1 MGNMSFATGYNT
13 KATNEVSTAT
23 GSETVAS
30 GEASS
35 ALGDVT
41 MASGEVATSMGS
53 GTSASGIVAT
63 AMGEATQAV
72 GDVSTALGYTTIAEG
87 IISTAMGE
95 ETKANG
101 EVSTAMGSFTIA
113 QGIISTAMGEN
124 TQAIGD
130 VSTAMGF
137 NTIASGEASTAMG
150 DGSTASGLSSTAI
163 GYNTVASG
171 EASTAMGDRS
181 IASGLGST
189 AIGYNSRASAETS
202 VAMGENVHSK
212 SFGELAVGLN
222 NTEYTPVGIS
232 TFSGTDRA
240 FGVGIGTDSL
250 NRKDGLILYKDG
262 TIFLD
267 TLTLSPMTLDNR
279 LYILNK
285 KVHYNG
291 MEVGSSVIGPTGPV
305 GPAGPEGAVGPV
317 GPTGPVGP
325 AGSVGPIGPI
335 GPTGA
340 NGMNGLGVPTG
351 GTANQVLAKVDG
363 TDYNTAWVT
372 PAAGGASELQ
382 KITEGANTG
391 WRILGRDPANYGDI
405 GAGAIDFSFNTT
417 SSITRGATGLSSIA
431 MGEGTTASGNNSTAT
446 GESTTAA
453 GNRSTTMGWFSNAS
467 GENSTAMGNQ
477 TTSSN
482 TNSTAMGFA
491 TTASGGTSTAMGSQ
505 TTASGG
511 GSTAMGSQTTASG
524 GGSTAMGSQT
534 IASGVSSTAMSSQT
548 IASGVSSTAMGHTTN
563 AKSYAETTLGSF
575 NTDYTPIS
583 PTVHNTADRAFGVGI
598 GSSSMDKKDALIVYK
613 SGNTFI
619 SNDGGTPTNGTA
631 SIISGYGS
639 GALQVRGSGDGFNLV
654 TGTGNNS
661 FNIAK
666 FGTPT
671 AGNRYI
677 SFGHLGGSISGSFAE
692 IGRIEASGSSGVS
705 YLTSSDV
712 RLKNDNGV
720 YQNGLTTV
728 NKIKIHDYT
737 WKESKAKDVGV
748 FAQELYKVF
757 PSAVSKGDEVDE
769 TDLSKIEKRWQVDY
783 SKLVPVLVAATQELA
798 AKNQEL
804 EKELAKYKA
813 NAKNLDLQLKEMVS
827 LKNDIETIKAQL
839 GLNTQTVPS
848 NK

>member
-1 MGNMSFATGYNT
+1 MSRFLPILLLMLLFVGATAQVGVNTTTPDPTSALDIVSPMNDKGLLIPRMTEAQKDAILMPALGLIVFQTDVKIGIHFHNGTSWIYLSSFFSDADPSKIVYSDAANFGKDFLVNANTMDIDPMAAEEQKMMFLPSLYGSFRAGTVDDDSWDFASMGNMSFATGYNT

-95 ETKANG
+95 ETTANG

-222 NTEYTPVGIS
+222 NTEYTPVGVS

-240 FGVGIGTDSL
+240 FGVGIGADSL
-250 NRKDGLILYKDG
+250 NRKDG
-262 TIFLD
+262 
-267 TLTLSPMTLDNR
+267 
-279 LYILNK
+279 
-285 KVHYNG
+285 
-291 MEVGSSVIGPTGPV
+291 
-305 GPAGPEGAVGPV
+305 
-317 GPTGPVGP
+317 
-325 AGSVGPIGPI
+325 
-335 GPTGA
+335 
-340 NGMNGLGVPTG
+340 
-351 GTANQVLAKVDG
+351 
-363 TDYNTAWVT
+363 
-372 PAAGGASELQ
+372 
-382 KITEGANTG
+382 
-391 WRILGRDPANYGDI
+391 
-405 GAGAIDFSFNTT
+405 
-417 SSITRGATGLSSIA
+417 
-431 MGEGTTASGNNSTAT
+431 
-446 GESTTAA
+446 
-453 GNRSTTMGWFSNAS
+453 
-467 GENSTAMGNQ
+467 
-477 TTSSN
+477 
-482 TNSTAMGFA
+482 
-491 TTASGGTSTAMGSQ
+491 
-505 TTASGG
+505 
-511 GSTAMGSQTTASG
+511 
-524 GGSTAMGSQT
+524 
-534 IASGVSSTAMSSQT
+534 
-548 IASGVSSTAMGHTTN
+548 
-563 AKSYAETTLGSF
+563 
-575 NTDYTPIS
+575 
-583 PTVHNTADRAFGVGI
+583 
-598 GSSSMDKKDALIVYK
+598 LIVYK

-737 WKESKAKDVGV
+737 WKESKVKDVGV

-757 PSAVSKGDEVDE
+757 PNAVSKGDEVDE

-813 NAKNLDLQLKEMVS
+813 NAKNLDLQLKEMAS
-827 LKNDIETIKAQL
+827 LKNDIEAIKAQL
-839 GLNTQTVPS
+839 GLNTQTVSS